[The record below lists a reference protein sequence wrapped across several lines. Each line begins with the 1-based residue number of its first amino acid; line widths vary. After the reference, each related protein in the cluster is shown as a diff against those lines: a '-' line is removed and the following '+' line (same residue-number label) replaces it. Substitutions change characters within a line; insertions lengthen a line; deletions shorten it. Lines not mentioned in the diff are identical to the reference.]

1 MSIGVR
7 TQSRP
12 TGKMV
17 YTMATGFGRK
27 LDAVPAN
34 PRNRKERRAAAK
46 LKKETLHGRSC
57 NTI

>member
-1 MSIGVR
+1 
-7 TQSRP
+7 
-12 TGKMV
+12 MV